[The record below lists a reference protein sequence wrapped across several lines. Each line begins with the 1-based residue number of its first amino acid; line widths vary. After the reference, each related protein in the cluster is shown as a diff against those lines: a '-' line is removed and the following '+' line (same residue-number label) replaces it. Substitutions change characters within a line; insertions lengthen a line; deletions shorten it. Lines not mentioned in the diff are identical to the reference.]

1 MKIDYAFLWRLSS
14 YVLWFGQ
21 LAKIKLKL
29 SNLIP
34 DCNILG
40 VLIAFVVG
48 DVLSCLD
55 VGVFW
60 FLVEL
65 LIF

>member
-14 YVLWFGQ
+14 YVLRFGQ

-55 VGVFW
+55 IGVFW